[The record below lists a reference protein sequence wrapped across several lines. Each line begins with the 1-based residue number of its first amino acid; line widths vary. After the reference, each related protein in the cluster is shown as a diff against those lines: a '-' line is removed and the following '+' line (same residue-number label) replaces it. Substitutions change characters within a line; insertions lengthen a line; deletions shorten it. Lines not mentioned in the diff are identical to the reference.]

1 MPLPPNVKAMICPYC
16 GHVQEAGPRCSA
28 CHVEVDSLTR
38 QATQNDMGPW
48 FVRDPNRP
56 HFPGCSYET
65 MGKLVSMGVITK
77 HTVVR
82 GPSTQQFW
90 MAARRAPG
98 IAHLLGYCHECD
110 AKVSPKDLRC
120 PACRVAFGAWL
131 DRDRLGLDEIRGLPG
146 DPDHAPHV
154 PRKPGHTIS
163 AFAPDS
169 EIAIDPGGGAPPPE
183 PLAPREPPPPPRGP
197 SPREITLEQ
206 ELAAAAGRSRLLAI
220 LAFVFGLIALGALTW
235 LAIAAS
241 LQPPPAGS

>member
-16 GHVQEAGPRCSA
+16 GHVQEAGTRCSA

-65 MGKLVSMGVITK
+65 MGKLVAMGVITK
-77 HTVVR
+77 HTVIR

-120 PACRVAFGAWL
+120 PACRIAFGAWL
-131 DRDRLGLDEIRGLPG
+131 DRDRLGLDDIRGLPG
-146 DPDHAPHV
+146 DPDHAPRV
-154 PRKPGHTIS
+154 QRKPGHTIS
-163 AFAPDS
+163 AFAPDA
-169 EIAIDPGGGAPPPE
+169 EIAIGPGAGPVPE
-183 PLAPREPPPPPRGP
+183 PAAPREPPAPRGP

-206 ELAAAAGRSRLLAI
+206 QLAAAASRGRTLGI
-220 LAFVFGLIALGALTW
+220 LAFAFGVLALGALTW

-241 LQPPPAGS
+241 LQPPAGS